1 MISELKKDK
10 FYKCKYLL
18 SDQGLLEA
26 RAVIEGVNPGRV
38 FVDDMD
44 TPASGLVWLGNNDG
58 FIFIGNEK
66 NERFNKDLN
75 QFIDTIIMP
84 EATEVELKWF
94 EGIGE
99 HRKWDATIKEVFK
112 KRKLGSWNQRVYT
125 LHKDDYSYND
135 EFSITQGYK
144 LMKVCKDIFENKG
157 NSIKNIAFL
166 RSKIL
171 ESWSS
176 SETFF
181 HNGMGYCMIYKNE
194 IVSLCFSGFVAG
206 NVHAVTIET
215 IEEHRGKKLAQN
227 IAKAFVNDC
236 LDNNKIPYWDCMESN
251 KSSIAVAEN
260 IGFRNIF
267 NYIGYE
273 FSFNNKL

>member
-75 QFIDTIIMP
+75 QFIDTIIVP
-84 EATEVELKWF
+84 EANKVGLKWF
-94 EGIGE
+94 EGIGN
-99 HRKWDATIKEVFK
+99 HNKWDTTIKDVFK
-112 KRKLGSWNQRVYT
+112 NRKLGSWNQRVYT

>member
-1 MISELKKDK
+1 M
-10 FYKCKYLL
+10 
-18 SDQGLLEA
+18 
-26 RAVIEGVNPGRV
+26 
-38 FVDDMD
+38 
-44 TPASGLVWLGNNDG
+44 
-58 FIFIGNEK
+58 
-66 NERFNKDLN
+66 
-75 QFIDTIIMP
+75 
-84 EATEVELKWF
+84 
-94 EGIGE
+94 
-99 HRKWDATIKEVFK
+99 FK

>member
-75 QFIDTIIMP
+75 HFIDTIIMP

>member
-75 QFIDTIIMP
+75 HFIDTIIMP

-112 KRKLGSWNQRVYT
+112 KRKLGSWNQRV
-125 LHKDDYSYND
+125 
-135 EFSITQGYK
+135 
-144 LMKVCKDIFENKG
+144 
-157 NSIKNIAFL
+157 
-166 RSKIL
+166 RSPHL
-171 ESWSS
+171 
-176 SETFF
+176 
-181 HNGMGYCMIYKNE
+181 
-194 IVSLCFSGFVAG
+194 SL
-206 NVHAVTIET
+206 
-215 IEEHRGKKLAQN
+215 
-227 IAKAFVNDC
+227 
-236 LDNNKIPYWDCMESN
+236 
-251 KSSIAVAEN
+251 
-260 IGFRNIF
+260 
-267 NYIGYE
+267 
-273 FSFNNKL
+273 

>member
-260 IGFRNIF
+260 IGFRSIF